1 MSWHLDPA
9 SVRRYRDG
17 ELAAG
22 QFASIDT
29 HLATCADCRAVV
41 AADADIVALARVK
54 VGIDARLDTPRV
66 SLVERLLRAVG
77 VAPVAARIMSV
88 SLSLT
93 ASWLAA
99 STVVLAFAAL
109 AAANGSGRAGF
120 GAFLVA
126 APLVPMAGVALAF
139 GPGLDPAHQITV
151 AAPMPTARI
160 ILLRSLAVVGA
171 AVPMILLVSIALPG
185 WSTLAVAWLLPALA
199 LGGASLALG
208 TVVPVG
214 RAAAGLGL
222 VWLVGAAIG
231 LSDAPRT
238 SAEAFVHGFVAFRP
252 AGQVLSLL
260 VAAASVAVVSA
271 RRTAFETVR

>member
-66 SLVERLLRAVG
+66 SLVERVLRAVG

-109 AAANGSGRAGF
+109 AASNGSGRAGF

-160 ILLRSLAVVGA
+160 ILLRSLAVVAA

-185 WSTLAVAWLLPALA
+185 WSTLAVAWLLPAFA

-214 RAAAGLGL
+214 RAAVALAS

-238 SAEAFVHGFVAFRP
+238 SVEAFVHGFVAFRP
-252 AGQVLSLL
+252 AGQLLSLL